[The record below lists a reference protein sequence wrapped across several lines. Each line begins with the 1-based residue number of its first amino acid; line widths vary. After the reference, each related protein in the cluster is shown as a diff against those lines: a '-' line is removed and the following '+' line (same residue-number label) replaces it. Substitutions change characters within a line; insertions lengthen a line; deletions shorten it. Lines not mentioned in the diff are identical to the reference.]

1 MNDKTKNQQNES
13 KNRRQGVSR
22 LVGGGK
28 QPLVILIFAAAV
40 LTVWVLLGSMRKADS
55 AAASNRLSTFP
66 VRSDDL
72 TITVTEGGSIK
83 ARKQIDLKSEV
94 YGRTTIISIV
104 PEGSYITQED
114 VNNGK
119 ILVELDSS
127 SLEERLREEESEL
140 ASAEATLTEAQENYN
155 IQLNQ
160 NESDIT
166 AAQLAVKFALMD
178 LQKYMGETAAAKLV
192 EDINKPLELH
202 FAKESQTPNPSNPIS
217 GISSLLDDPNELGL
231 CSSSQMLG
239 QLNDQIKLTDSRLQK
254 AEYEL
259 EGYKKLYDANYTSE
273 FELISQKL
281 NKDSAQMQ
289 KEQAIT
295 SLELFKRYEFPKETE
310 RLVSNYIEATREL
323 ERTLARARSRM
334 AQAQAR
340 LSRAEG
346 DVTESREDVQRR
358 REQVAACTIRAPA
371 PGLVVYSSSED
382 FYMGRGRGG
391 GGSTSSNIDEGETV
405 YERQKIITLPDTS
418 EMIAEIAVHESSVDM
433 VRPGQRANIVID
445 AFPDKTFQGEVL
457 KIGTLPDARRGYMNP
472 DLKVYTTQV
481 SIEGTHDFLKP
492 GMSAKVGILVEQ
504 LRDVLIVPIQVVA
517 NRAGRKVCYVAT
529 PEGPQEREVQTG
541 AFNDTFVQ
549 IIDGLQ
555 IGDEVL
561 LNPPRVTEASSEQRL
576 PEERQEPPQDREQ
589 PQGQIPPENEVRGMK
604 DEGREAEPRPSEKGP
619 QGRQFE
625 LTDEIIDRIMGRM
638 TENNPERAK
647 ELEQLRQSDPEKFKA
662 ELTRFMQTMRE
673 RVRQGTGSMG
683 RRPGDEEPGQNRGM
697 RRRTGDT
704 ESGPDR

>member
-1 MNDKTKNQQNES
+1 MMSNHKKKNKQNES
-13 KNRRQGVSR
+13 NSRRQGILG

-28 QPLVILIFAAAV
+28 RPWVILIFAAAV
-40 LTVWVLLGSMRKADS
+40 LMVWLLLGSMRKAGS
-55 AAASNRLSTFP
+55 AAASNGLSTFP

-83 ARKQIDLKSEV
+83 ARKEINIKSEV
-94 YGRTTIISIV
+94 YGRATIISIV
-104 PEGSYITQED
+104 PEGSYITRED
-114 VNNGK
+114 VDSGK
-119 ILVELDSS
+119 VLVELDSA

-178 LQKYMGETAAAKLV
+178 LQKYMGETAAAKLI
-192 EDINKPLELH
+192 EDINKPPGLH

-254 AEYEL
+254 AEYEM
-259 EGYKKLYDANYTSE
+259 EGYQKLYDANYTSE

-281 NKDSAQMQ
+281 NKDSAEMQ

-323 ERTLARARSRM
+323 DRTLARARSRM

-340 LSRAEG
+340 LSKSEADVAES
-346 DVTESREDVQRR
+346 TEDVQRR
-358 REQVAACTIRAPA
+358 REQVAACIIRAPA
-371 PGLVVYSSSED
+371 PGLVVYASSSD
-382 FYMGRGRGG
+382 FYMGRSRGG
-391 GGSTSSNIDEGETV
+391 GGSSSSSNIDEGETV

-418 EMIAEIAVHESSVDM
+418 EMIAEIAVHESSVNM
-433 VRPGQRANIVID
+433 VRQGQRANIVID
-445 AFPDKTFQGEVL
+445 AFPDETLQGEVL
-457 KIGTLPDARRGYMNP
+457 KIATLPDSRRGFMNP
-472 DLKVYTTQV
+472 DLKVYTTDV

-492 GMSAKVGILVEQ
+492 GMSAKVTILVEQ

-517 NRAGRKVCYVAT
+517 NRSGRKVCYVAT
-529 PEGPQEREVQTG
+529 PGGPQEREVQTG

-549 IIDGLQ
+549 ITDGLQ
-555 IGDEVL
+555 VGDEVL
-561 LNPPRVTEASSEQRL
+561 LNPPRVTEASSEQAFQEQRKQ
-576 PEERQEPPQDREQ
+576 PQDKEPPQAKR
-589 PQGQIPPENEVRGMK
+589 PSEN
-604 DEGREAEPRPSEKGP
+604 EGREAEPRLSGSGP

-625 LTDEIIDRIMGRM
+625 LTGEVIELIMGRM
-638 TENNPERAK
+638 AENNPERAE
-647 ELEQLRQSDPEKFKA
+647 ELKQLRQSDPEKFKA

-673 RVRQGTGSMG
+673 RMGQGKGGMK
-683 RRPGDEEPGQNRGM
+683 RRPGDEESGQNRGM
-697 RRRTGDT
+697 RRRPGD
-704 ESGPDR
+704 EEFGQDR

>member
-1 MNDKTKNQQNES
+1 MRNNKEKNKQNES
-13 KNRRQGVSR
+13 KNRRQGILG

-28 QPLVILIFAAAV
+28 RLWLILIFAAAV
-40 LTVWVLLGSMRKADS
+40 LTVWVFWGSMRKAGS

-66 VRSDDL
+66 VRRDDL

-83 ARKQIDLKSEV
+83 ARKQIDIKSEV
-94 YGRTTIISIV
+94 YGRATIISIV
-104 PEGSYITQED
+104 PEGTYITRED
-114 VNNGK
+114 VDSGK
-119 ILVELDSS
+119 VLVELDSS
-127 SLEERLREEESEL
+127 SLEERLREEESEHAGDQ
-140 ASAEATLTEAQENYN
+140 ASFTEAQENYN

-178 LQKYMGETAAAKLV
+178 LQKYMGETEAAKLV
-192 EDINKPLELH
+192 EDSNQAPEH
-202 FAKESQTPNPSNPIS
+202 QFVKESHTGNPSNPIS
-217 GISSLLDDPNELGL
+217 DISSLLDDPNELGL

-239 QLNDQIKLTDSRLQK
+239 QLNDQIKLTDSRLKK

-259 EGYKKLYDANYTSE
+259 EGYQKLYDANYTSE
-273 FELISQKL
+273 FELISQEL
-281 NKDSAQMQ
+281 NKDSAEMQ

-295 SLELFKRYEFPKETE
+295 SLELFKRYEFPKEAE
-310 RLVSNYIEATREL
+310 QLLSNYIEATREL
-323 ERTLARARSRM
+323 DRTKARARSRM

-340 LSRAEG
+340 LSMAES

-358 REQVAACTIRAPA
+358 KEQIAACTIRAPA
-371 PGLVVYSSSED
+371 PGLVVYASSSD

-391 GGSTSSNIDEGETV
+391 GGSSSSNIDEGETV
-405 YERQKIITLPDTS
+405 YERQKIIALPDTS
-418 EMIAEIAVHESSVDM
+418 EMISEIAVHESSVNM

-445 AFPDKTFQGEVL
+445 AFPDETFQGEVL
-457 KIGTLPDARRGYMNP
+457 KIATLPDPRRGFMNP
-472 DLKVYTTQV
+472 DLKVYTTEI

-492 GMSAKVGILVEQ
+492 GMSAKVEVLVEQ

-517 NRAGRKVCYVAT
+517 NRAGIKVCYVAT

-549 IIDGLQ
+549 IVDGLQ
-555 IGDEVL
+555 AGDEVL

-576 PEERQEPPQDREQ
+576 QEERREPLQDEEQ
-589 PQGQIPPENEVRGMK
+589 PPENEGRGMK
-604 DEGREAEPRPSEKGP
+604 DEGREAEPRPSGSGP
-619 QGRQFE
+619 QGREFE

-638 TENNPERAK
+638 AKNNPERAK
-647 ELEQLRQSDPEKFKA
+647 ELEKLRQSDPEKFKA

-673 RVRQGTGSMG
+673 RMRQGTGGMG
-683 RRPGDEEPGQNRGM
+683 RRPGDAEPGQNRGM
-697 RRRTGDT
+697 RRRTGDA
-704 ESGPDR
+704 ESGQDR